1 MTDDYGRKGCRCWPE
16 ELDIS
21 SGADGLVT
29 RVPGRWMPNA
39 GCPFH
44 GVLAGMVK
52 PRDETG
58 TYRVVSATPEPE
70 ECPPGVHSMFDF
82 CQGRA
87 VCEEGFY
94 PDTTM
99 TPEEAKAITEAMH
112 DPDAPTRRLNERLR
126 AGIEQ
131 AERGETKDRGSFVDT
146 YSNPALIGPKDEE
159 RGVLA
164 TVRRWGRHLADA
176 YRGRPGW
183 H

>member
-1 MTDDYGRKGCRCWPE
+1 MGGRSVTDDYGRKGCRCWPE
-16 ELDIS
+16 ELDVS

-94 PDTTM
+94 PDDAM
-99 TPEEAKAITEAMH
+99 TAEEAEAISEAMH
-112 DPDAPTRRLNERLR
+112 DPDAPTRHLPPRP
-126 AGIEQ
+126 
-131 AERGETKDRGSFVDT
+131 DFVDT